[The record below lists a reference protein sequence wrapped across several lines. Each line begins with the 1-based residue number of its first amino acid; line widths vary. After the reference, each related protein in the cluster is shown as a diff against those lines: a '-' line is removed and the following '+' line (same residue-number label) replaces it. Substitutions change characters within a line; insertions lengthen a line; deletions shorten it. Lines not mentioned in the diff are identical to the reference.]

1 MLESDPATR
10 VLHFVRPD
18 TASFAKRTSM
28 KVEQRLDRWIE
39 GAFRRREDRPGLR
52 QEMQHGGIGVTQYLI
67 PVQLGQGAVR
77 PVEREEA
84 LDTRKLQFKAIE

>member
-18 TASFAKRTSM
+18 TASFAKRSSM

-52 QEMQHGGIGVTQYLI
+52 EEMQHGGIGVTQCLI
-67 PVQLGQGAVR
+67 PVQPSQGAVR
-77 PVEREEA
+77 PVEREET

>member
-1 MLESDPATR
+1 MLESDPAAD

-18 TASFAKRTSM
+18 TATFDKRTSM
-28 KVEQRLDRWIE
+28 KVEQRLDCWIE

-52 QEMQHGGIGVTQYLI
+52 QEMQHCGIGVTLYLI
-67 PVQLGQGAVR
+67 PVQLSQGAVR

-84 LDTRKLQFKAIE
+84 LDTRKLQFKAVK